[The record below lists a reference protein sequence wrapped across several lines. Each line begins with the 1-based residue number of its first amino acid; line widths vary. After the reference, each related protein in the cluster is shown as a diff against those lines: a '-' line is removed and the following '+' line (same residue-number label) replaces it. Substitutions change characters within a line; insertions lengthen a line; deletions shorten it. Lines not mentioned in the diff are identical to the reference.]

1 MLFAA
6 IDIGSNAARLL
17 FANAYDK
24 DGAAHMDKASI
35 IRIPTRL
42 GEDVY
47 NNNKIGKERA
57 KDFIKTMKA
66 FKLLID
72 VYKPY
77 SYKVCATAA
86 LREAENS
93 KDIIKQVKKET
104 GLKIKVIDGKF
115 EADIIRSNKGVVFPT
130 FKPYI
135 LHMDVGGGS
144 TEFSVEKNGEL
155 LKSASFKIGTL
166 RILNDKVKEQVW
178 ADMIEWLNEFQADF
192 PDFHILGTG
201 GNINKL
207 CKLFGNN
214 ETKQLNVGNLGFAH
228 KRLKSLSV
236 DERMKTYGF
245 RLDRADVIEPAAAIY
260 LFIMNHIKAKYIMVP
275 RAGLANG
282 LILQQYKEYLD
293 YKKTII
299 EN

>member
-17 FANAYDK
+17 FANAYNK
-24 DGAAHMDKASI
+24 NGSPHVEKASI

-47 NNNKIGKERA
+47 NNKIIGPEKTQ
-57 KDFIKTMKA
+57 DFIKTMKA

-77 SYKVCATAA
+77 SYRVCATAA

-93 KDIIKQVKKET
+93 KDIIKRVKKET
-104 GLKIKVIDGKF
+104 GLKIKVIDGKH
-115 EADIIRSNKGVVFPT
+115 EADIIRVNKSVEFPSE
-130 FKPYI
+130 KSYV

-144 TEFSVEKNGEL
+144 TELSIEKDGEFI
-155 LKSASFKIGTL
+155 KSKSFKVGTL
-166 RILNDKVKEQVW
+166 RMLNGKVKQQVW
-178 ADMIEWLNEFQADF
+178 PEMKSWLNEFRDQF
-192 PDFHILGTG
+192 SDFHMLGTG

-214 ETKQLNVGNLGFAH
+214 ELKQLNIGNLEFAY
-228 KRLKSLSV
+228 KNLKSLTIE
-236 DERMKTYGF
+236 ERIFKYGF
-245 RLDRADVIEPAAAIY
+245 RPDRADVIEPAAFIY
-260 LFIMNHIKAKYIMVP
+260 LHVMNHLKAPYIIVP
-275 RAGLANG
+275 RTGLSNG
-282 LILQQYKEYLD
+282 IILQQYKEYLAHQ
-293 YKKTII
+293 KEMQ

>member
-24 DGAAHMDKASI
+24 NGVAHMDKASI

-42 GEDVY
+42 GDDVY
-47 NNNKIGKERA
+47 HNNKIGKQRA

-66 FKLLID
+66 FKLLLD

-104 GLKIKVIDGKF
+104 GLKIKVIDGKH
-115 EADIIRSNKGVVFPT
+115 EADIIRSNKEVIFPT
-130 FKPYI
+130 VKPFV

-144 TEFSVEKNGEL
+144 TELSIEKDGKL
-155 LKSASFKIGTL
+155 IKSNSFKIGTIRL
-166 RILNDKVKEQVW
+166 LKEKVKAHVW
-178 ADMIEWLNEFQADF
+178 TDMREWLDEFQADF
-192 PDFHILGTG
+192 QNFHILGTG

-207 CKLFGNN
+207 CKIFGNN
-214 ETKQLNVGNLGFAH
+214 ESKQLNIGNLDFAY
-228 KRLKSLSV
+228 KRLNSLSLE
-236 DERMKTYGF
+236 ERIKTYGF
-245 RLDRADVIEPAAAIY
+245 RPDRADVIEPAASIY
-260 LFIMNHIKAKYIMVP
+260 LYIMNYIKAKYIMVP
-275 RAGLANG
+275 RTGLSNG

-293 YKKTII
+293 HKKKII
-299 EN
+299 EF

>member
-24 DGAAHMDKASI
+24 NGTPHMDKASI

-47 NNNKIGKERA
+47 NNSKIGKERA

-104 GLKIKVIDGKF
+104 GLKIKVINGKF
-115 EADIIRSNKGVVFPT
+115 EADIIRSNKAVTFPT
-130 FKPYI
+130 SKPFV

-144 TEFSVEKNGEL
+144 TELSIEKNGKL
-155 LKSASFKIGTL
+155 LKSNSFKLGTL
-166 RILNDKVKEQVW
+166 RLLNGKIKEQVW
-178 ADMIEWLNEFQADF
+178 ADMTNWLNEFKDSF

-207 CKLFGNN
+207 CKIFGNN
-214 ETKQLNVGNLGFAH
+214 ETKQLNIGNLEFAH
-228 KRLKSLSV
+228 KRIKSLSL
-236 DERMKTYGF
+236 DERIKAYGF

-275 RAGLANG
+275 RTGLANG
-282 LILQQYKEYLD
+282 LILQQYKEYID

-299 EN
+299 EK